1 MEGFRTAA
9 PSIQWG
15 GARRGWG
22 TVPHNKGTPLKGDPD
37 AEGVPGGRAC
47 PVWGS
52 MGHQSTK
59 YYSTPE
65 RVWGRSGG
73 SVEVGGDSG
82 RGDAGGGVGAGLDG
96 GCGGGAWGVS
106 GGQPY
111 ISAIIQPWLAI
122 QSLT

>member
-1 MEGFRTAA
+1 
-9 PSIQWG
+9 
-15 GARRGWG
+15 
-22 TVPHNKGTPLKGDPD
+22 
-37 AEGVPGGRAC
+37 
-47 PVWGS
+47 

-96 GCGGGAWGVS
+96 GCGGGAGVVI
-106 GGQPY
+106 GGQPNL
-111 ISAIIQPWLAI
+111 AATIQPWLDI